1 MHNINGEYN
10 NKWIYTW
17 IKRDLWICF
26 LLFLSSEFWLTELQ
40 TTDCLSNSKISS
52 IFNPSL
58 LFIRI
63 HLCLMVYVIKIVCYL
78 PQWRSS
84 IKHKVRSTYSILQL
98 SWVSWTPEETHTRQS
113 KGSSWHNPPPPP
125 RWTPWKRSEDDT
137 EFTLIFDFLV
147 IQVLLR
153 QGGSGVEGLCSTS
166 RTSESFI
173 GLQLMIINIT
183 DNDGM

>member
-26 LLFLSSEFWLTELQ
+26 SSEIWAFLQKIYYFLSSEFWLAELQ

-63 HLCLMVYVIKIVCYL
+63 HLCLMVYVIKCTRLCYL
-78 PQWRSS
+78 RQWRSS

-137 EFTLIFDFLV
+137 EVTLIFW
-147 IQVLLR
+147 
-153 QGGSGVEGLCSTS
+153 
-166 RTSESFI
+166 
-173 GLQLMIINIT
+173 
-183 DNDGM
+183 